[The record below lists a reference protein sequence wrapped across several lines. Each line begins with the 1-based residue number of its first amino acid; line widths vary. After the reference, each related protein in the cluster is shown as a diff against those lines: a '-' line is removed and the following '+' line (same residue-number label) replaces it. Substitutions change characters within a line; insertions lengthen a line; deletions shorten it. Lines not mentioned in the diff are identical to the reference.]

1 MTETPQ
7 PESQGGRY
15 CFGSPAHRHFLLT
28 DAQRQFDFFRASL
41 RPEGGFFVLR
51 HDGTPQQSAVQEL
64 HTTTRLVHSY
74 ALGALAGFAD
84 CAQIIDQGLHFLQT
98 RHRDSVYGGYVWA
111 TEGASTRDG
120 RKIGYGHM
128 FVLLAAAS
136 AQAAG
141 HPGAP
146 RLMADIEAV
155 LESRFWDATH
165 GLFKEEWQQ
174 DWAPFSTYR
183 GMNSNMHAVEALLA
197 AYEVTGREV
206 FLTRAGGI
214 IDFFLNRIAAA
225 HGWRFAEH
233 YTQDWQ
239 IDPDYQGDPVFR
251 PAGTTPG
258 HAFEWARLVLQ
269 YWDLCG
275 RRDGGLLS
283 GVRAVVAQAL
293 ADGWDPRRG
302 GLYYTLCADGRP
314 DIRDRYWWPLTEAL
328 NVLAALLKCD
338 PQASDAAWYQRMW
351 HFADGHFIDHKQGG
365 WFPELDANGTP
376 TEKQFTGKPD
386 IYHSVQAVLFPLC
399 AGVSRL
405 YEGLR
410 TLAAE
415 PHGDDVFL

>member
-1 MTETPQ
+1 M
-7 PESQGGRY
+7 
-15 CFGSPAHRHFLLT
+15 
-28 DAQRQFDFFRASL
+28 
-41 RPEGGFFVLR
+41 
-51 HDGTPQQSAVQEL
+51 
-64 HTTTRLVHSY
+64 
-74 ALGALAGFAD
+74 
-84 CAQIIDQGLHFLQT
+84 
-98 RHRDSVYGGYVWA
+98 
-111 TEGASTRDG
+111 
-120 RKIGYGHM
+120 
-128 FVLLAAAS
+128 
-136 AQAAG
+136 
-141 HPGAP
+141 
-146 RLMADIEAV
+146 
-155 LESRFWDATH
+155 
-165 GLFKEEWQQ
+165 
-174 DWAPFSTYR
+174 
-183 GMNSNMHAVEALLA
+183 
-197 AYEVTGREV
+197 
-206 FLTRAGGI
+206 
-214 IDFFLNRIAAA
+214 
-225 HGWRFAEH
+225 
-233 YTQDWQ
+233 
-239 IDPDYQGDPVFR
+239 FR

-314 DIRDRYWWPLTEAL
+314 DIRDRYWWPLTEAI

-386 IYHSVQAVLFPLC
+386 IYHSVQAALFPLC